1 MTGLRILPNISLIFL
16 ELKMKNENLVAI
28 ILKLLRPL
36 DRRRFMGEIV
46 KTLEMW
52 VCFFFLTYSIS
63 PFS

>member
-46 KTLEMW
+46 KTLEMGS
-52 VCFFFLTYSIS
+52 VFFS
-63 PFS
+63 